1 MLCYHYISCY
11 KPQEQQTNYT
21 QMNIYKELAEVAE
34 TKDDVK
40 KMQDN
45 ILDLFH
51 VDKEKATMLLNE
63 LNSIE
68 EELEELDRE
77 IEQLVSQLV

>member
-1 MLCYHYISCY
+1 
-11 KPQEQQTNYT
+11 
-21 QMNIYKELAEVAE
+21 MNIYKELAEIAE
-34 TKDDVK
+34 TKDNVK
-40 KMQDN
+40 RMQDD
-45 ILDLFH
+45 ILDGIFH
-51 VDKEKATMLLNE
+51 DNKDEAVRLLNE

>member
-1 MLCYHYISCY
+1 
-11 KPQEQQTNYT
+11 
-21 QMNIYKELAEVAE
+21 MNIYKELAEVAE

-51 VDKEKATMLLNE
+51 VDKDKATMLLNE

>member
-1 MLCYHYISCY
+1 
-11 KPQEQQTNYT
+11 
-21 QMNIYKELAEVAE
+21 MNIYKELAEVAE

>member
-1 MLCYHYISCY
+1 
-11 KPQEQQTNYT
+11 
-21 QMNIYKELAEVAE
+21 MNIYKELAEIAE

-40 KMQDN
+40 RMQDD
-45 ILDLFH
+45 ILDIFH
-51 VDKEKATMLLNE
+51 ENKGEAVRLLNE

-77 IEQLVSQLV
+77 IERLVSQLV